1 MIVNRDRFNELNELE
16 QEFMDKLENSEQA
29 YVEVRIKL
37 KCQLIEIFLFKKQ

>member
-29 YVEVRIKL
+29 YV
-37 KCQLIEIFLFKKQ
+37 